1 MNRKTRSIIL
11 FAFSIILALGVYAF
25 IMYGLADFNDPNNG
39 TNGLRV
45 DESNDIANR
54 AIGYGLVDLNSSD
67 FSSIGLAVGHFI
79 WETRAIDVIL
89 IGIMLFV
96 ASESAGAVVQGM
108 ETQRSEFRTEMCET
122 DKFIILEEM
131 KDGEKQEETD

>member
-11 FAFSIILALGVYAF
+11 FAFSIVLALGVYAF
-25 IMYGLADFNDPNNG
+25 IMYGLVDFNDPNND

-45 DESNDIANR
+45 DESNDIADR

-67 FSSIGLAVGHFI
+67 FASIGRAVGHFI

-89 IGIMLFV
+89 VGIILFV

-108 ETQRSEFRTEMCET
+108 EKQRSEFRTEMCDT
-122 DKFIILEEM
+122 DKYIILEEM
-131 KDGEKQEETD
+131 KEDETQEETD

>member
-1 MNRKTRSIIL
+1 MDRKTQSIIL
-11 FAFSIILALGVYAF
+11 FAFSIVLALGVYAF
-25 IMYGLADFNDPNNG
+25 IMYGLADFNDPNND

-45 DESNDIANR
+45 EESNDIADR

-67 FSSIGLAVGHFI
+67 FASIGQAVGHFI

-96 ASESAGAVVQGM
+96 ASESAATMIKGIEDQC
-108 ETQRSEFRTEMCET
+108 SEFRTEMVDT
-122 DKFIILEEM
+122 DKFIILEKIEA
-131 KDGEKQEETD
+131 EKQEETD